1 MSSDPGS
8 HQHHLRPQSIPLR
21 DLSRPPDTSDDDG
34 RGAGNR
40 RSFGLG
46 RKGSFL
52 GSRQP
57 FRGRVNTAGRYER
70 VVEDSP
76 DRGDPNLPH
85 ITTPR
90 NVHRPTSYEDG
101 EVSPVNPGD
110 FQVAMGSV
118 GLSFENTAP
127 APSPGPS
134 TTSSARRGSTLNVIN
149 ETDFSNPFT
158 SSITRV
164 DSEEQYFSPTENDTT
179 PLTDRRLLQPMSG
192 VPASASTGWRHDRSK
207 SRLGDDLPT
216 AEAGLR
222 PPSTYSTG
230 SGSGRRSSGSTSPL
244 SRAGTIVRKMS
255 QRVVNL
261 SNEPEIVE
269 QSIRRQPSTRQARL
283 EGPPSFPAL
292 VDYAPNEPRTPLEKT
307 HSTVVAIGREPD
319 DWHQHPNPLKG
330 KSLGLFP
337 PDSWLRLKLCEMLVH
352 RFTEPIILILIFVQ
366 TILLAIDAAPTLK
379 SGKRPRAWTD
389 AWINPA
395 LLILFIIYTLEI
407 IARVIVSGFIKN
419 AEDYSTVDW
428 DLGVWR
434 AFLSKCMN
442 LFNPHGQHS
451 AGHGAGKIQQQSAG
465 PEQSILRSF
474 TSTQGYV
481 DKPGHTRQ
489 QQRVRLARRAFLRHG
504 FNRLDFV
511 AVVSFWI
518 SFVLQL
524 LMVESNRHVYV
535 FRMLSC
541 LRILRLLGLTSGTSV
556 ILRSLKRATPLLV
569 NVAFLIGFF
578 WLLFAIVGVQSFKSS
593 FRRSCAWY
601 EDIGHVL
608 TTNTSQIPYRQDSA
622 PDRLQLCGGHL
633 NANNGHIE
641 PWLRADFSNGS
652 LHFSKG
658 RETPKGYICP
668 KGSLCLEGKN
678 PYNGTVSFDNVL
690 QSLQLVFVIMSSNTF
705 SDLLYYTTDAD
716 YLAGAIF
723 FAFGIV
729 VMSLWLMNLLVAVI
743 TSSFQI
749 IREESKTSAFAADEE
764 QIHLPEIEDDE
775 ESEKIERITS
785 LKRNYNKFY
794 WVWIIIIIFG
804 LVVQSLRSADMS
816 AHRGKIIDKTELVV
830 TILLVLEIFLRFF
843 SDWHNF
849 HKSPRNWIDLALAVI
864 TAVIQIPQIHRSRE
878 VYAWLTI
885 FQILRIYRVVLAV
898 SLTRQLIVSQ

>member
-8 HQHHLRPQSIPLR
+8 HQHHRRTQSIPLR
-21 DLSRPPDTSDDDG
+21 DLPRPPDTPDDDG
-34 RGAGNR
+34 GGAGNR
-40 RSFGLG
+40 RSYGLG
-46 RKGSFL
+46 RKRSFL
-52 GSRQP
+52 GNSQP
-57 FRGRVNTAGRYER
+57 FRGRLNTAGRYER
-70 VVEDSP
+70 VVEGSP
-76 DRGDPNLPH
+76 DRADPNQPH
-85 ITTPR
+85 VTTPR
-90 NVHRPTSYEDG
+90 NVHRPTPYEDG

-118 GLSFENTAP
+118 GLSFESTAP

-134 TTSSARRGSTLNVIN
+134 TSSSARRGSTLNVIN
-149 ETDFSNPFT
+149 ETDFSNPFA

-179 PLTDRRLLQPMSG
+179 PLTERRLLQPMSG
-192 VPASASTGWRHDRSK
+192 VPASASTGWRHDRSR

-230 SGSGRRSSGSTSPL
+230 SGSGRRSSGSISPL
-244 SRAGTIVRKMS
+244 SRAGTMVRKMS

-292 VDYAPNEPRTPLEKT
+292 VDYTPNEPRTPLEKT
-307 HSTVVAIGREPD
+307 HSTVLAIGREPD
-319 DWHQHPNPLKG
+319 DWHQYPNPLKG

-366 TILLAIDAAPTLK
+366 TIVLAIDAAK
-379 SGKRPRAWTD
+379 SGKRPRAWKD
-389 AWINPA
+389 AWINPT
-395 LLILFIIYTLEI
+395 LLVLFIIYTLEI

-419 AEDYSTVDW
+419 AEEYSTVDW
-428 DLGVWR
+428 DLGIWR
-434 AFLSKCMN
+434 AFLSKCVN
-442 LFNPHGQHS
+442 LFSPHGQYS

-518 SFVLQL
+518 SFVLEL
-524 LMVESNRHVYV
+524 FLVESNRHIYV

-593 FRRSCAWY
+593 FRRSCAWF
-601 EDIGHVL
+601 EDIDTVL
-608 TTNTSQIPYRQDSA
+608 TTNRSQVPYRQDSA
-622 PDRLQLCGGHL
+622 PDRLQLCGGYL
-633 NANNGHIE
+633 NARTGSAE
-641 PWLRADFSNGS
+641 PWLRADFT
-652 LHFSKG
+652 KG
-658 RETPKGYICP
+658 RETHKGYLCP

-743 TSSFQI
+743 TSSFQV

-764 QIHLPEIEDDE
+764 QTQLPEIEEDE
-775 ESEKIERITS
+775 EPEKIERISS
-785 LKRNYNKFY
+785 LKRIYNKSY

-816 AHRGKIIDKTELVV
+816 SHRRNIIDKTELVV
-830 TILLVLEIFLRFF
+830 TILLVLEIILRFF
-843 SDWHNF
+843 SDWRNF